1 MHISIRNMKMY
12 FDGFEF
18 AGGPQRA
25 SSHARQQNSPC
36 TTNSH
41 ATEQSTYHLEN
52 NLLGGGNRAG
62 ILEETNWPCKMR
74 IIYQSQLPVL
84 RRLEVSRSFLSPDE
98 TGTGRRD
105 VSAFTCNSMPQI
117 VYILRMDLGIGR
129 DCPSEGSKKRISGSL
144 VAPNSKG

>member
-1 MHISIRNMKMY
+1 MGLNSREGRKGRPATH
-12 FDGFEF
+12 
-18 AGGPQRA
+18 A
-25 SSHARQQNSPC
+25 SKTPHARPTHTLPSNRH
-36 TTNSH
+36 TIL
-41 ATEQSTYHLEN
+41 EITYSGGG
-52 NLLGGGNRAG
+52 GGGNRAG

-105 VSAFTCNSMPQI
+105 VSAFTCNSMLQI